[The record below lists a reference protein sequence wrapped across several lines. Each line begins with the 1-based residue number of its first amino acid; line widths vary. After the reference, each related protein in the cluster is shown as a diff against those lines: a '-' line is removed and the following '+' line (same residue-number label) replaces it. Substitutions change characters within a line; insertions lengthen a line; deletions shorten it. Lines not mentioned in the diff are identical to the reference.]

1 MTNSII
7 TRTGQSSARIDIV
20 AVAYRAAR
28 DESHNIH
35 LPIAQR
41 LAARDQADALRVE
54 WRQLRDERDS
64 V

>member
-7 TRTGQSSARIDIV
+7 TRTGQSSARIV

-41 LAARDQADALRVE
+41 LAARDQADALRIE